1 MSSKKIFS
9 LDEDPD
15 QVKKPQNVPP
25 HQSLSNFI
33 EPRKMPDSGQLG
45 SRTSKRHP
53 EPPEPPNPG
62 ELPSREWRH
71 HLTRY
76 MDSMPQEASYDH
88 DHPLA
93 HRPHDGSST
102 SIDIVHEPVQKSF
115 ALSSAFSRLRH
126 AVIPTRE
133 APPPSVLEQYQLR
146 RENVRDPTK
155 ISSFGLL
162 PGSTSS
168 INIEPA
174 RSSPKND
181 HHKPIA
187 ERPAKHDSLSDG
199 SRLSQNTQRYQ
210 GEGSSLPHDSR
221 NVQAQGTSS
230 DATSNY
236 AAWMRSLDSYIK
248 DSLKYQLSL
257 NTLRKISTEL
267 KEFKVSV
274 GPRASGGDSSVIT
287 STKAR
292 HYLSKMSSSASE
304 TVHDC
309 PEDPEE
315 LRKTVTYYDWFTGKL
330 STIEET
336 LVTAIRDKKTGTADQ
351 EMLSGFH
358 QHFHRAMTEVYDA
371 RHELHRAHSQV
382 TVSQQPQASKGDHRR
397 HGDRTREPY
406 TLLHYET
413 EPNRVVPSK
422 AERFTLE
429 HYRAERVKAKHDM
442 DKRDET
448 ERERVER
455 EKAELNK
462 RIKPHLAAA
471 HEHSENAFGFFE
483 SFTKKI

>member
-1 MSSKKIFS
+1 MPSKNIISFG
-9 LDEDPD
+9 EDTHQD
-15 QVKKPQNVPP
+15 KKPQNVPH
-25 HQSLSNFI
+25 HQSPSNFI
-33 EPRKMPDSGQLG
+33 EPRTKPGSGQPG
-45 SRTSKRHP
+45 SSTYSKPHP
-53 EPPEPPNPG
+53 KPPEPG
-62 ELPSREWRH
+62 ELPSTEWQDY
-71 HLTRY
+71 LTRHI
-76 MDSMPQEASYDH
+76 DSMPQEASYHH

-102 SIDIVHEPVQKSF
+102 SINTVHEPVQKSF
-115 ALSSAFSRLRH
+115 ALSRAFRRLRH
-126 AVIPTRE
+126 AVMPTKE
-133 APPPSVLEQYQLR
+133 APPPSVPEQYRLR

-155 ISSFGLL
+155 ISASGLL

-168 INIEPA
+168 INIAPA
-174 RSSPKND
+174 RSSPSLG
-181 HHKPIA
+181 HHKAIA
-187 ERPAKHDSLSDG
+187 DGPAKHASLSDG
-199 SRLSQNTQRYQ
+199 SRPSQNTQRYK
-210 GEGSSLPHDSR
+210 GEGSPLPHDSR

-236 AAWMRSLDSYIK
+236 AAWMSSLDAYIK

-257 NTLRKISTEL
+257 NTLRKISKEL
-267 KEFKVSV
+267 KEFKITV
-274 GPRASGGDSSVIT
+274 GPRASGDNSSVIT
-287 STKAR
+287 STEAR
-292 HYLSKMSSSASE
+292 HYLGKMSSSASE
-304 TVHDC
+304 TVH
-309 PEDPEE
+309 ESQWDPEE

-330 STIEET
+330 GTLEET
-336 LVTAIRDKKTGTADQ
+336 LVTAIRDRKTGTADQ

-358 QHFHRAMTEVYDA
+358 PHFHRAMTEVYDA
-371 RHELHRAHSQV
+371 RHELHMAHSQV
-382 TVSQQPQASKGDHRR
+382 TVSQQPEASRGDHRR
-397 HGDRTREPY
+397 HGDLTRKPY

-413 EPNRVVPSK
+413 DPNRVVPSK